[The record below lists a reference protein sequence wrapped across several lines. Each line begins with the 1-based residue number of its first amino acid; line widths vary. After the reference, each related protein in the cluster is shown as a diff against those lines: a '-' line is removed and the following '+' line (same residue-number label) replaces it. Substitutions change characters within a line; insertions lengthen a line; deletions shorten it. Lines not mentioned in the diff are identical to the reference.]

1 MGHLCRKYPSRF
13 KPSQLR
19 TLQRRIK
26 QWRASAGAPR
36 EVFFPQQH
44 KAGRQGQSDFTYMN
58 ELKVTIGGQPFDH
71 LFYHFVMTYSNWETG
86 TICFSESFEALA
98 GGLQNALWEL
108 GAVPDEHR
116 TDSLS
121 AAVNNLH
128 SRHEFTERYQG
139 LLRHYGL
146 RASHTNAGQAHENG
160 DVEQSHYR
168 FRKSRGPGAALTWQ

>member
-1 MGHLCRKYPSRF
+1 ML
-13 KPSQLR
+13 
-19 TLQRRIK
+19 
-26 QWRASAGAPR
+26 
-36 EVFFPQQH
+36 
-44 KAGRQGQSDFTYMN
+44 
-58 ELKVTIGGQPFDH
+58 
-71 LFYHFVMTYSNWETG
+71 TYSNWETG

-108 GAVPDEHR
+108 GVVPNEHR

-128 SRHEFTERYQG
+128 SRDEFTERYQG

-168 FRKSRGPGAALTWQ
+168 FKKAVAQELILRGSRDFASRAEYEQVLQRLLKRRNAKRQEKLNEEIRLMRVLPARRMEDYRTERMKVSRNSTDGAEQHLFGA